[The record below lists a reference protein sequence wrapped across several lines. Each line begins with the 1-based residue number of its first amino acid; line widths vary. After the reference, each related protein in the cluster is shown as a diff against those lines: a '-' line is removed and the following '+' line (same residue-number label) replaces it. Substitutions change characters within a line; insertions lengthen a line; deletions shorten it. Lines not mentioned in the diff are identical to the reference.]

1 MDAGEVVEVDEG
13 GDEVDVGEM
22 GDIGEVEGDE
32 EDKCPSAVSYWVADV
47 SYSPK
52 WNNAEP

>member
-1 MDAGEVVEVDEG
+1 MDASEVVEVDEG
-13 GDEVDVGEM
+13 DDEIDAGEM
-22 GDIGEVEGDE
+22 EDIVEVEGGE
-32 EDKCPSAVSYWVADV
+32 ENKSPSAVSYWVADV